1 MTGAAR
7 CAFARILSDALRTRQ
22 KVSLAGLRNGR
33 TQWVVVS
40 AAVVQRN
47 CGGLMAGPRSDVQ
60 PLFNVL
66 FVIVDEPSS
75 YSRN

>member
-1 MTGAAR
+1 MVQH
-7 CAFARILSDALRTRQ
+7 DVPWTRQ
-22 KVSLAGLRNGR
+22 RGAVVPKLDGR

-40 AAVVQRN
+40 AAVVQRS

-66 FVIVDEPSS
+66 
-75 YSRN
+75 